1 MWAYS
6 YFVDVAYQLLRGRK
20 GVKRSLICT
29 QFRQYS
35 QKTNGFPLSLASTG
49 VRDVLFTGGDPMVMS
64 TKQLER
70 YIDPLLQ
77 DPTLNHLRTIRIGT
91 KSLAYWPYR
100 YVTNDDADD
109 LLR

>member
-1 MWAYS
+1 M
-6 YFVDVAYQLLRGRK
+6 
-20 GVKRSLICT
+20 T
-29 QFRQYS
+29 
-35 QKTNGFPLSLASTG
+35 
-49 VRDVLFTGGDPMVMS
+49 

-77 DPTLNHLRTIRIGT
+77 DPALDHLRTIRIGT

>member
-1 MWAYS
+1 M
-6 YFVDVAYQLLRGRK
+6 
-20 GVKRSLICT
+20 
-29 QFRQYS
+29 
-35 QKTNGFPLSLASTG
+35 
-49 VRDVLFTGGDPMVMS
+49 RDVLFTGGDPMVMT

-77 DPTLNHLRTIRIGT
+77 DPTLDHLRTIRIGT

>member
-1 MWAYS
+1 M
-6 YFVDVAYQLLRGRK
+6 
-20 GVKRSLICT
+20 
-29 QFRQYS
+29 
-35 QKTNGFPLSLASTG
+35 NPPFPASEIALNISFPSISHVG
-49 VRDVLFTGGDPMVMS
+49 IRDVLFTGGDPMVMT

-70 YIDPLLQ
+70 YIHPLLQ
-77 DPTLNHLRTIRIGT
+77 DPTLDHLRTIRIGT

>member
-1 MWAYS
+1 
-6 YFVDVAYQLLRGRK
+6 
-20 GVKRSLICT
+20 
-29 QFRQYS
+29 
-35 QKTNGFPLSLASTG
+35 
-49 VRDVLFTGGDPMVMS
+49 MVMTS
-64 TKQLER
+64 KQLQR

-77 DPTLNHLRTIRIGT
+77 DPGLDHLRTIRIGT

>member
-1 MWAYS
+1 M
-6 YFVDVAYQLLRGRK
+6 
-20 GVKRSLICT
+20 
-29 QFRQYS
+29 
-35 QKTNGFPLSLASTG
+35 
-49 VRDVLFTGGDPMVMS
+49 LFTGGDPMVMTS
-64 TKQLER
+64 KQLQR

-77 DPTLNHLRTIRIGT
+77 DPGLDHLRTIRIGT